1 MFCLEDKLRP
11 PAHANPA
18 GRDVFC
24 LLLLVGL
31 AVSML
36 GGRGGDNISWVG
48 LANHATSVHLLPALG
63 FLLALRCGAIDLSV
77 WVSWGLA
84 GVVAASLIK
93 AGLSP
98 GWAFAAGL
106 AAGLAMGAVNAVC
119 VAVARLPSIAVTP
132 AVACLVMLGLHALVG
147 TDPREIEVPF
157 DVFGRWAD
165 ALGFHHPT
173 MRRAIVGTVHIAALL
188 TLLLSGRLGRRLRPS
203 SRLLTG
209 IALCASGALA
219 ATAGLCWLLD
229 HARAPVP
236 TRLVD
241 DLRVPVA
248 AVVAG
253 GAFLSGPGRTA
264 LAAAWLPMVLVV
276 VTVWLQEVWQVEA
289 SGYWLQLLL
298 LGGMVLVS
306 HMAGGE
312 AMAARRGRGGMAM
325 AAAVLTAMGIVTLG
339 GSAGVA
345 RGTVM
350 VFRITAMGLWLAGA
364 VLLLIARARTQR
376 GPTGQAPA

>member
-1 MFCLEDKLRP
+1 
-11 PAHANPA
+11 
-18 GRDVFC
+18 
-24 LLLLVGL
+24 
-31 AVSML
+31 ML
-36 GGRGGDNISWVG
+36 GGRGGDDISWDG
-48 LANHATSVHLLPALG
+48 LFNRATSVHLLPALG

-84 GVVAASLIK
+84 GVVAASLIN
-93 AGLSP
+93 AGFAP

-106 AAGLAMGAVNAVC
+106 AAGLALGAVNAVC
-119 VAVARLPSIAVTP
+119 VVAARLPSIVVTP
-132 AVACLVMLGLHALVG
+132 AIACLVMLSVQALVG
-147 TDPREIEVPF
+147 TNPREIEVPF
-157 DVFGRWAD
+157 DTFNRWAD
-165 ALGFHHPT
+165 ALDFHEPT
-173 MRRAIVGTVHIAALL
+173 VTEPTTPVQTLRKPTVRRVVVGAMYIAALL
-188 TLLLSGRLGRRLRPS
+188 ALLFSRRLGRRLGAG

-219 ATAGLCWLLD
+219 AAGGLCWLLD
-229 HARAPVP
+229 NGRAPVP

-241 DLRVPVA
+241 DLRIPVA

-276 VTVWLQEVWQVEA
+276 VTVWLQDVWQVTA

-306 HMAGGE
+306 HTAGGE
-312 AMAARRGRGGMAM
+312 AMATRRGRGSMAM

-339 GSAGVA
+339 GSVGVA
-345 RGTVM
+345 RGALAG
-350 VFRITAMGLWLAGA
+350 FRITGMGLWLAGA
-364 VLLLIARARTQR
+364 VLLLIARARTQP
-376 GPTGQAPA
+376 GPTGQGPA